1 MKENSKGIIIRKN
14 GKKELFEHSEYEQF
28 GTTALVLYKDKH
40 PKYVVALNEDC
51 KLNEKVDIIDE
62 NGTITLCEVSMK
74 KTVAEKLRCVNYKG
88 NLSNGEYNAI
98 SPGENDY
105 EIDEGILYISYDG
118 RNVIEV
124 PGDFS
129 DVEKFDK
136 NAYQIDREKTFFAY
150 QKYPKS
156 YLLYSNTMGVTW
168 QTIEL
173 PEKMSVQ
180 NLQFVNRDLGYML
193 SFYDVTV
200 GIAAGTISKTTDGG
214 KTWQVVHKR
223 MDREEE
229 GTFSSGSQIRFFD
242 EKIGF
247 LTMPNYD
254 GSYSELY
261 ITKDGGKT
269 FSELKITD
277 GSFQEDIYDYY
288 ELPTKEDDKYYL
300 EIGQGSDGDYNG
312 GDSIKKVINID

>member
-1 MKENSKGIIIRKN
+1 MFNYQENDYK
-14 GKKELFEHSEYEQF
+14 FEQF
-28 GTTALVLYKDKH
+28 GTTALVLYKQKE
-40 PKYVVALNEDC
+40 PRYVIALNEDC
-51 KLNEKVDIIDE
+51 KINDKVDIIDDG
-62 NGTITLCEVSMK
+62 GTITVCEVSME
-74 KTVAEKLRCVNYKG
+74 KTIAEKLRCVNYKG
-88 NLSNGEYNAI
+88 NLDNGVYNAI

-136 NAYQIDREKTFFAY
+136 NAYQIDREKTFFVY
-150 QKYPKS
+150 QRYPKS
-156 YLLYSNTMGVTW
+156 YLMYSNTMGATW

-173 PEKMSVQ
+173 HEKMSVQ
-180 NLQFVNRDLGYML
+180 NLQFVNKDLGYML

-214 KTWQVVHKR
+214 RTWQIVHKR
-223 MDREEE
+223 MEKEEE
-229 GTFSSGSQIRFFD
+229 GTFSRGSQIRFFD

-247 LTMPNYD
+247 LTMPNCN
-254 GSYSELY
+254 GSYSDLY
-261 ITKDGGKT
+261 VTRDGGTT

-277 GSFQEDIYDYY
+277 DSLQEEIYDYY
-288 ELPTKEDDKYYL
+288 ELPTKEGDTYYL
-300 EIGQGSDGDYNG
+300 EIGQGADGDYNG
-312 GDSIKKVINID
+312 GNTKKYESKDNTLSWHEIK